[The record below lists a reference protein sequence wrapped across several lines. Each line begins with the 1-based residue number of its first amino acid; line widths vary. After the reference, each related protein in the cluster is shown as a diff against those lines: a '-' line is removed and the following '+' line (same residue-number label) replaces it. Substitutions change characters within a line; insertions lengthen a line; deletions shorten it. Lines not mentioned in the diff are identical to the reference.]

1 MLLAPL
7 EDWFWFRCK
16 GKHFIL
22 WSENGVVRTC
32 ALERLSPILL
42 APGAD
47 FVEGNFS
54 IDRVEG
60 YVFRVTQVCYIYCAL
75 YFCCYYISSTSEHQ
89 TLDTCFRASG
99 ASRIAPMV
107 KKLPANAGDLR
118 DTGWTPGGEHCNPLQ
133 NSCLDNPVD
142 RGSWWAMVHRV
153 A

>member
-1 MLLAPL
+1 MWA
-7 EDWFWFRCK
+7 
-16 GKHFIL
+16 
-22 WSENGVVRTC
+22 C

-60 YVFRVTQVCYIYCAL
+60 YVFRVTQVCYIYCVL

-89 TLDTCFRASG
+89 ALDTCFKASG

-107 KKLPANAGDLR
+107 KKLPANAGDADSIPGSRRFL
-118 DTGWTPGGEHCNPLQ
+118 WTRKWQLLQ
-133 NSCLDNPVD
+133 YSCLEKSHGQRTPEGLQSVGLQKS
-142 RGSWWAMVHRV
+142 RT
-153 A
+153 